1 VMGCEEIR
9 GSDARWLGIL
19 RMATEKKVEE
29 KFRKAV
35 ENFPEDLEWWA
46 REKVAEV
53 VRCPP
58 PGRPGVFCRS
68 GMAVDCPAYLTAL
81 WECCR
86 ASNNVKWTIL
96 EIKSLRELSSFD
108 AAVVSAG
115 AYTLALPELWG
126 MLPIRPVRGQAV
138 AFADPGGARPAVPM
152 ISGKY
157 LVPIGTGVVGG
168 GTVEHFAEEGSLED
182 FREFAGRGKDLEVAA
197 HAIRSETSEKLYTEM
212 ACEATFPAER
222 ATVCFLISPMPL

>member
-53 VRCPP
+53 VRCELSCAVWNWWVWRRLLTAECIVEGPP

-96 EIKSLRELSSFD
+96 EIKRYPHSPHQRAFAQLTPKTPVSGSSPPSTPPLSPPAPTPSRSPSCG
-108 AAVVSAG
+108 ACSPSGPSAG
-115 AYTLALPELWG
+115 RRWRSRTPAA
-126 MLPIRPVRGQAV
+126 RGRRC
-138 AFADPGGARPAVPM
+138 P
-152 ISGKY
+152 
-157 LVPIGTGVVGG
+157 
-168 GTVEHFAEEGSLED
+168 
-182 FREFAGRGKDLEVAA
+182 
-197 HAIRSETSEKLYTEM
+197 
-212 ACEATFPAER
+212 
-222 ATVCFLISPMPL
+222 